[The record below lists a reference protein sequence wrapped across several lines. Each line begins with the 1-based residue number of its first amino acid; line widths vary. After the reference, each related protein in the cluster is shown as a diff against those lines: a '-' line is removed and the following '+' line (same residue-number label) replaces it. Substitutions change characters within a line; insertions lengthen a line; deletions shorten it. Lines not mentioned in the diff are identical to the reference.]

1 MSFVVAVDGPA
12 GSGKSTV
19 AKSVAN
25 TLDFVYIDTGA
36 MYRMITLFVIREN
49 IDLDNFEKLDN
60 ILSNIKI
67 EMENGKFYL
76 NGEDVSDDIR
86 SRQVSNLVSKVAA
99 INKVRKIMLSLQR
112 EIALGKQAI
121 LDGRDIGT
129 VVFPRADLKI
139 YLDASPEIRANRR
152 ALEFEKK
159 GEKVSRKEI
168 LAEIIKRDQEDMNR
182 SSAPLKKAH
191 DAILIDTSDKNIE
204 SVIKEIITLI
214 EQKIINKALK

>member
-67 EMENGKFYL
+67 EME
-76 NGEDVSDDIR
+76 
-86 SRQVSNLVSKVAA
+86 
-99 INKVRKIMLSLQR
+99 
-112 EIALGKQAI
+112 I
-121 LDGRDIGT
+121 LR
-129 VVFPRADLKI
+129 
-139 YLDASPEIRANRR
+139 
-152 ALEFEKK
+152 
-159 GEKVSRKEI
+159 
-168 LAEIIKRDQEDMNR
+168 
-182 SSAPLKKAH
+182 
-191 DAILIDTSDKNIE
+191 
-204 SVIKEIITLI
+204 
-214 EQKIINKALK
+214 